1 MLGLVGCIVW
11 HQLGLVASLSIGGL
25 AYGAGLGTSG
35 LSRWDSGEGLGGAS
49 DHSGTLLTLSMFPQY
64 RDICPIF
71 LLPSFLPFD
80 CMIVW
85 GAQGFWAMGLALGV
99 FLGPFLFLFLIAD
112 THS

>member
-11 HQLGLVASLSIGGL
+11 HQLGWIASLSIGRR

-49 DHSGTLLTLSMFPQY
+49 DHRGTLLTLSMFPQY

-71 LLPSFLPFD
+71 LLPSFLPFGRL
-80 CMIVW
+80 IVW
-85 GAQGFWAMGLALGV
+85 GAQGFWAMGLTLGV
-99 FLGPFLFLFLIAD
+99 FFGTISFPF
-112 THS
+112 SYSR